1 MQLSG
6 MTQNPFNKPARAS
19 RPASKAPI
27 KPSGKSGGK
36 HPHSNLGKFLHPK
49 KGR

>member
-6 MTQNPFNKPARAS
+6 MTPNPFNKPAKMS

-27 KPSGKSGGK
+27 KTAKSGGK